1 MMNATTLLLWPRFQA
16 IMDMHIESIKKL
28 SAQKLCQ
35 SKDTQPHFCMR
46 RYAEFAVSILV
57 LNDGYEDGLLNYS

>member
-1 MMNATTLLLWPRFQA
+1 
-16 IMDMHIESIKKL
+16 MDMHIESIKKL